1 MEKGGSIRFVRDF
14 RLFRRTWWLGVT
26 EVGRNRCFLLGMLAA
41 SLLTAAGADNQ
52 PVKLVSGGSTF
63 IYPILVKW
71 CAEYRKLH
79 PEIEI
84 AYEPVGSGRGIARTL
99 AGIVDFGASDGPLSD
114 LQIRNSNRKI
124 VHVPVILG
132 GVVPAYN
139 LPGVTRE
146 VRFTPAAL
154 AGIFLGKITRWNDPE
169 LVRANPDLNLPAHE
183 LSVIFR
189 IDGSGTTYVW
199 TDYLSK
205 VNTTWSKRIG
215 RGTTVEFPVGVG
227 AQFNEGVEELI
238 KKRPYSIGYL
248 QVTYAIEG
256 HVQSGLVRN
265 STGKFA
271 RADSAGITAAAAA
284 TATDMPDDFRTSIT
298 NSADSDA
305 YPISS
310 FTWLLVPQ
318 HIEDPAKRQ
327 AITAF
332 LRWVLTD
339 GQRLALPL
347 HYAPLPGDVANRV
360 LKAVDRIQ

>member
-1 MEKGGSIRFVRDF
+1 MKVQ
-14 RLFRRTWWLGVT
+14 
-26 EVGRNRCFLLGMLAA
+26 RNRGLLLGLLVASLAA
-41 SLLTAAGADNQ
+41 TGADNQ
-52 PVKLVSGGSTF
+52 PVKLLSAGSTF
-63 IYPILVKW
+63 IYPIFRRW
-71 CAEYRKLH
+71 SADYRKLH
-79 PEIEI
+79 PEVQI
-84 AYEPVGSGRGIARTL
+84 AYEPVGSGRGISRTL
-99 AGIVDFGASDGPLSD
+99 AGLVDFGASDGPLSD
-114 LQIRNSNRKI
+114 LQIQHAGRKI
-124 VHVPVILG
+124 VHVPVVLG

-139 LPGVTRE
+139 LPGVTRD

-154 AGIFLGKITRWNDPE
+154 AGIFLGTITRWNDPE
-169 LVRANPDLNLPAHE
+169 LARANPDIQLPAHE
-183 LSVIFR
+183 LSVVFR

-205 VNTTWSKRIG
+205 VSAAWSKRAG

-238 KKRPYSIGYL
+238 KERPYSIGYL

-256 HVQSGLVRN
+256 HVQSGLVQN

-284 TATDMPDDFRTSIT
+284 TATDMPDDFRISIT
-298 NSADSDA
+298 NAADSEA

-310 FTWLLVPQ
+310 FTWFLVPER
-318 HIEDPAKRQ
+318 IEDPKKRQ

-339 GQRLALPL
+339 GQRLAAPL
-347 HYAPLPGDVANRV
+347 HYAPLPGDVAHRV
-360 LKAVDRIQ
+360 LRAVDRIQ